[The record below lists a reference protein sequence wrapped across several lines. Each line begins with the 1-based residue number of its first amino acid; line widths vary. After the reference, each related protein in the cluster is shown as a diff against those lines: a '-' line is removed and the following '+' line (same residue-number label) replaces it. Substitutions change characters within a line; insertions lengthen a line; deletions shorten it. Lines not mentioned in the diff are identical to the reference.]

1 MRLSKIEKQPFI
13 FGRYDLVTPVMR
25 FRFVPH
31 ISSKDGQRISMIAI
45 AGDHLPTCVAA
56 GEKDCQGESDSA
68 PRIDTRQRSS
78 CSHRPMGGLVWFNT
92 SRRTA
97 RRAVAIGM
105 RGAICAAS
113 SKQSGGIT
121 GKILSTRFDGISDI
135 TISPPMLQQSSQKVS
150 GDISR
155 NTERN
160 RQFRDRRPTAA
171 IPIISTLHGANLCNR
186 CGK

>member
-13 FGRYDLVTPVMR
+13 FGRYDFVTPVMR
-25 FRFVPH
+25 FRFMPH
-31 ISSKDGQRISMIAI
+31 ISSKNGERISMIAI

-56 GEKDCQGESDSA
+56 GEKDCKGESESA
-68 PRIDTRQRSS
+68 PTIDMRQRSS
-78 CSHRPMGGLVWFNT
+78 VATALWRSRLIQYCS
-92 SRRTA
+92 RTA
-97 RRAVAIGM
+97 RRAVATEL
-105 RGAICAAS
+105 RDAICAAS